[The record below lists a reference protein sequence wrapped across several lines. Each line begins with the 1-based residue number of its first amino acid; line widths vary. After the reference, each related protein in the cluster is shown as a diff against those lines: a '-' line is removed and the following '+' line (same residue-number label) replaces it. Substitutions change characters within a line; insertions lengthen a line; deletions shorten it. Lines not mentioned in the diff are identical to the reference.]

1 MGLPWYQEPHLDPS
15 APSRIHFCSPSHSRS
30 LNAHSCSHLEVCSRL
45 GGLVQ
50 PHDEVVHALR
60 NVIAA
65 AGLAPYNA
73 IYPERQIEV
82 PNATSL
88 DDSEDGEAPKH
99 YSDLVFTDSDGS
111 VIHLDVSIVNTAGMT
126 VRQAAAQRLGGG
138 YGCLVQRERTKL
150 RNAQAWINGSETQIP
165 QSTQE
170 EPTPNVTPSDSATGA
185 PPTSPEMST
194 EGPDSPNPTPTHPE
208 WQPTT
213 PSPSPPA
220 SSPTGG
226 SPQLKE
232 VSADGTRRFVPFVL
246 SSSGRLGP
254 CAASFFARLC
264 TQAKRRGHDY
274 TALGV
279 SGADDA
285 VAASVREDA
294 SWANRNFPAW
304 AKQSVSFAVCATK
317 ALAIDRIL
325 RNDSLASLTQRG
337 KCAPHRPPGVVGYCP
352 TRHAQVKE

>member
-1 MGLPWYQEPHLDPS
+1 
-15 APSRIHFCSPSHSRS
+15 
-30 LNAHSCSHLEVCSRL
+30 
-45 GGLVQ
+45 
-50 PHDEVVHALR
+50 
-60 NVIAA
+60 
-65 AGLAPYNA
+65 
-73 IYPERQIEV
+73 
-82 PNATSL
+82 
-88 DDSEDGEAPKH
+88 
-99 YSDLVFTDSDGS
+99 
-111 VIHLDVSIVNTAGMT
+111 MT

-170 EPTPNVTPSDSATGA
+170 EPTPAVAPSDSTAGA

-194 EGPDSPNPTPTHPE
+194 EGPDSPDPTPTHPE

-220 SSPTGG
+220 SSSTGG

-254 CAASFFARLC
+254 CAASFFTRLC

-279 SGADDA
+279 SGADEA

-304 AKQSVSFAVCATK
+304 AKQPVSFAVCATK

-352 TRHAQVKE
+352 TRHAPVKE